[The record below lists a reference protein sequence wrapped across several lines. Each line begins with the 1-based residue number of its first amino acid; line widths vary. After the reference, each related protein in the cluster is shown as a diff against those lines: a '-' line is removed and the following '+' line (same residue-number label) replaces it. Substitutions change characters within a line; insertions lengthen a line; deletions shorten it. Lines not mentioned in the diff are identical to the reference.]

1 MILYG
6 SSGLSKTVMI
16 LYNSEGCVS
25 GVMVGTPMIR
35 TKYLLT
41 VFHGQYLSKMSL
53 PQASVEKVNRLR
65 ESLKDRG
72 LLDSLQTERRHNNHT

>member
-25 GVMVGTPMIR
+25 GVMVGTDDKNEIP
-35 TKYLLT
+35 TD
-41 VFHGQYLSKMSL
+41 SL
-53 PQASVEKVNRLR
+53 PWAIPIQDVTSAGVSGKGKSPT

-72 LLDSLQTERRHNNHT
+72 LLDSSQTERKHNNHT